1 MPERWP
7 PLRARGRPVA
17 ATCRKGKDS
26 RVPVIRVR
34 FPAAV
39 LAGLDRMA
47 AEKGISRNRL
57 VVESCRRAVGE
68 TPPPEVEVTRPP
80 DEFYTHDHLSPADLR
95 LLRRSRGE
103 MDRAIK
109 NSRRSRTRPPF

>member
-1 MPERWP
+1 M
-7 PLRARGRPVA
+7 
-17 ATCRKGKDS
+17 
-26 RVPVIRVR
+26 PVIEVR
-34 FPAAV
+34 FPAAL

-47 AEKGISRNRL
+47 TDKGISRNRL
-57 VVESCRRAVGE
+57 IVESCRRAVGE
-68 TPPPEVEVTRPP
+68 TRPPEVEVTRPP
-80 DEFYTHDHLSPADLR
+80 DEFYTHDHLSAADLR